1 MGATGTISKSLRQ
14 YPSNIPEMHEIK
26 DLQKT
31 AVLGTAVLMY
41 KYKTYFTGQI
51 ILHVAQITNTEQLQH
66 YTP

>member
-1 MGATGTISKSLRQ
+1 
-14 YPSNIPEMHEIK
+14 MHEIK